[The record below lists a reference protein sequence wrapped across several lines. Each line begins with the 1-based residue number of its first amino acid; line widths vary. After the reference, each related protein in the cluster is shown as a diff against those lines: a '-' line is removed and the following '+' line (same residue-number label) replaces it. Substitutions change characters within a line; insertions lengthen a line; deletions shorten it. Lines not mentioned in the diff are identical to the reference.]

1 MKIYFAGSIKGGRE
15 KREEYEQLIRFLN
28 EFGCVLTEHLGKEDW
43 TIQNE
48 EKYSDNEEEHVYI
61 RDVKWIDE
69 CDVVVAE
76 VSIPSLGVGYEIGY
90 AESKNKKVIC
100 LYDINADKNLSFMLS
115 GNKKNIIIKY
125 TDLDNAKSELRKY
138 LKK

>member
-15 KREEYEQLIRFLN
+15 KREEYEKLIGFLN

-100 LYDINADKNLSFMLS
+100 LYDINAEKNLSFMLS
-115 GNKKNIIIKY
+115 GNKRNIIIKY
-125 TDLDNAKSELRKY
+125 TDLENAKNELKKY
-138 LKK
+138 LEK